1 MEWNKINPKMMSM
14 FGQAGAMFGVAL
26 PELAKEDERIMVL
39 SADMSSPA
47 GLDKFKSA
55 YPDRFLN
62 LGIAEQNM
70 VGVGAGLAS
79 EGYKVITEAQACFI
93 SMRSFEQIRQ
103 YLGYMKERQ
112 IVVGIFSGYS
122 LTYMGNT
129 HYALEDIALM
139 RMVPGMNV
147 IAPCDA
153 LEAMK
158 ALESALD
165 NSNPTYIRL
174 VGGTGTPIVHQN
186 DFEFQIG
193 KAIRLKHGTD
203 IQVIATGS
211 KVAPVMKVAARLED
225 EGISVDVVDMHTVE
239 PLDREAICKSVKK
252 IFTIEEHRITGGLG
266 DAVASVVA
274 ADSSYP
280 GLVKIGAPNHF
291 SKVGD
296 YQYLL
301 EENGLSEEAIYNK
314 IKKQI

>member
-1 MEWNKINPKMMSM
+1 MEWNKVNPKMMSM

-26 PELAKEDERIMVL
+26 PELAKEDEEIMVL

-47 GLDKFKSA
+47 GLDKFKTT

-70 VGVGAGLAS
+70 IGVGAGLAS

-93 SMRSFEQIRQ
+93 TMRSFEQVRQ
-103 YLGYMKERQ
+103 YLGYMKGRQ
-112 IVVGIFSGYS
+112 IVVGVFSGFS

-158 ALESALD
+158 ALDAALKNES
-165 NSNPTYIRL
+165 PTYIRL
-174 VGGTGTPIVHQN
+174 MGGTGTPIVHQADF
-186 DFEFQIG
+186 DFEIG
-193 KAIRLKHGTD
+193 KSIKLKEGKD
-203 IQVIATGS
+203 IQIIATGS
-211 KVAPVMKVAARLED
+211 MVASALKVATRLED
-225 EGISVDVVDMHTVE
+225 EDISAEVIDMHTIK
-239 PLDREAICKSVKK
+239 PLDRDAISKSVKI
-252 IFTIEEHRITGGLG
+252 IFTIEEHRIIGGLG
-266 DAVASVVA
+266 DAVASEIA
-274 ADSSYP
+274 TGDSYP
-280 GLVKIGAPNHF
+280 RLVKIGAPDCF
-291 SKVGD
+291 SPVGD
-296 YQYLL
+296 YNYLL

-314 IKKQI
+314 IKKYI